1 MGWKRLGCATCVSI
15 FLGVS
20 VPLRLNSTGVFSKT
34 PLLAFSI
41 NAPKAEAERWL
52 NQGIEQ
58 LRQQELEAAIQ
69 SSQQALTLY
78 QDSRDRVGIAKSL
91 NYLGWGLYQN
101 GQYQAA
107 EQRLRQGIQSLA
119 SVSLNHKSQDI
130 QSQRLETRVAI
141 YQLLQ
146 KVLIAQGKINEA
158 LLVSEQSRVR
168 GLSELVNRDNYN
180 GSTITAVMAEPTI
193 EQIQQIAQ
201 ERNATLIEYSIIDN
215 PLAEA
220 NQPEELYIW
229 VIEPT
234 GKITFRQSNL
244 TQLWQKEKTTLTDY
258 VSNIRQSLAASQWGV
273 GLSRRKI
280 PPFRQLYQVLIEPIA
295 DKLPTDPNAHVIFI
309 PQQSLLMIPF
319 SPLQDES
326 GNYLLEKHTILTAP
340 AIMVLDITRQTRVN
354 RPDSVQ
360 QWLVVGNPHPMP
372 GEFSP
377 LPAAE
382 QEAKA
387 IASMVNTQAI
397 TGEVA
402 TKAEIVPQMS
412 ASRVIHLATH
422 GIFDEQQGWK
432 SAIAL
437 APTQTDNGWLTARE
451 ILDLNLNA
459 ELVVLSACNTGRG
472 SISGNGLAS
481 LSSALIASGASS
493 VIVSLW
499 SIPDSPTAFLM
510 QEFYANLQHNSD
522 KAQALRKAM
531 LTTMEKHPDLRDWA
545 AFTLIGESTAQAAG
559 LGNGGFFVNDSNNQ
573 YVVISPFPLT
583 AIFPRCSKR
592 YCSFKQV

>member
-1 MGWKRLGCATCVSI
+1 MGWKRLGCATFVSI
-15 FLGVS
+15 FVGIS
-20 VPLRLNSTGVFSKT
+20 VPLRLNSTELFSKT
-34 PLLAFSI
+34 PLLTFSI
-41 NAPKAEAERWL
+41 DARQAEAERWL

-58 LRQQELEAAIQ
+58 LRQQELDAAIQ

-78 QDSRDRVGIAKSL
+78 QNSRDRVGIAESL

-107 EQRLRQGIQSLA
+107 EQMLRQGIQSLA
-119 SVSLNHKSQDI
+119 SVSLNHKSQDT
-130 QSQRLETRVAI
+130 QSQRLETQAAI

-168 GLSELVNRDNYN
+168 GLSELVNRGNSN

-220 NQPEELYIW
+220 NQREELFIW

-234 GKITFRQSNL
+234 GKITFHQSKL
-244 TQLWQKEKTTLTDY
+244 TQLWQEEKTTLTDY

-273 GLSRRKI
+273 GLTRRKI

-319 SPLQDES
+319 SPLQDEL
-326 GNYLLEKHTILTAP
+326 GNYLLEKHTILTVP
-340 AIMVLDITRQTRVN
+340 AIMVLDITRRSQVN
-354 RPDSVQ
+354 IPESLQ

-382 QEAKA
+382 QEAQA
-387 IASMVNTQAI
+387 IASLVNTQAI

-412 ASRVIHLATH
+412 ASRVIHFATH
-422 GIFDEQQGWK
+422 GIFDEQRGWE

-437 APTQTDNGWLTARE
+437 APTQTDNGWLTAQE
-451 ILDLNLNA
+451 ILDLNLTA

-472 SISGNGLAS
+472 SISGDGLAS
-481 LSSALIASGASS
+481 LSSALISSGASS

-510 QEFYANLQHNSD
+510 QEFYANLQQNSD

-545 AFTLIGESTAQAAG
+545 AFTLIGESQ
-559 LGNGGFFVNDSNNQ
+559 
-573 YVVISPFPLT
+573 SPT
-583 AIFPRCSKR
+583 D
-592 YCSFKQV
+592 

>member
-1 MGWKRLGCATCVSI
+1 MGWKRLGCATFVSI
-15 FLGVS
+15 FVGVS
-20 VPLRLNSTGVFSKT
+20 VPLRLNSTELFSKT
-34 PLLAFSI
+34 PLLTFSI
-41 NAPKAEAERWL
+41 DARQAEAERWL

-58 LRQQELEAAIQ
+58 LRQQELDAAIQ

-78 QDSRDRVGIAKSL
+78 QNSRDRVGIAESL

-107 EQRLRQGIQSLA
+107 EQMLRQGIQSLA
-119 SVSLNHKSQDI
+119 SVSLNHKSQDT
-130 QSQRLETRVAI
+130 QSQRLETQAAI

-168 GLSELVNRDNYN
+168 GLSELVNRGNSN

-220 NQPEELYIW
+220 NQREELFIW

-234 GKITFRQSNL
+234 GKITFHQSKL
-244 TQLWQKEKTTLTDY
+244 TQLWQEEKTTLTDY

-273 GLSRRKI
+273 GLTRRKI

-319 SPLQDES
+319 SPLQDEL
-326 GNYLLEKHTILTAP
+326 GNYLLEKHTILTVP
-340 AIMVLDITRQTRVN
+340 AIMVLDITRRSQVN
-354 RPDSVQ
+354 IPESLQ
-360 QWLVVGNPHPMP
+360 QWLVVGNPYPMP

-382 QEAKA
+382 QEAQA
-387 IASMVNTQAI
+387 IASLVNTQAI

-412 ASRVIHLATH
+412 ASRVIHFATH
-422 GIFDEQQGWK
+422 GIFDEQRGWE

-437 APTQTDNGWLTARE
+437 APTQTDNGWLTAQE
-451 ILDLNLNA
+451 ILDLNLTA

-472 SISGNGLAS
+472 SISGDGLAS
-481 LSSALIASGASS
+481 LSSALISSGASS

-510 QEFYANLQHNSD
+510 QEFYANLQQNSD

-545 AFTLIGESTAQAAG
+545 AFTLIGESQ
-559 LGNGGFFVNDSNNQ
+559 
-573 YVVISPFPLT
+573 SPT
-583 AIFPRCSKR
+583 D
-592 YCSFKQV
+592 

>member
-1 MGWKRLGCATCVSI
+1 MGWKRLGCTTLVSI
-15 FLGVS
+15 FVGVS
-20 VPLRLNSTGVFSKT
+20 VPLRLNSTELFSKT
-34 PLLAFSI
+34 PLLAFST
-41 NAPKAEAERWL
+41 NARKAEAERWL

-58 LRQQELEAAIQ
+58 LRQQELDAAIQ

-78 QDSRDRVGIAKSL
+78 QDSRDRVGIAQSL

-107 EQRLRQGIQSLA
+107 EQMLRQGIQSLA
-119 SVSLNHKSQDI
+119 SVSPHPKSQDI
-130 QSQRLETRVAI
+130 QSQRLETQAAI

-146 KVLIAQGKINEA
+146 KVLIAQGKIKEA

-168 GLSELVNRDNYN
+168 WVSELVNRGDPN
-180 GSTITAVMAEPTI
+180 GSTITAAMAEPTI

-220 NQPEELYIW
+220 NQSEELFIW

-244 TQLWQKEKTTLTDY
+244 TQLGQKEKTTLTDY

-319 SPLQDES
+319 SPLQDEL

-340 AIMVLDITRQTRVN
+340 AIMVLDITRRTRVN

-382 QEAKA
+382 QEA
-387 IASMVNTQAI
+387 Q
-397 TGEVA
+397 
-402 TKAEIVPQMS
+402 
-412 ASRVIHLATH
+412 RLHL
-422 GIFDEQQGWK
+422 
-432 SAIAL
+432 
-437 APTQTDNGWLTARE
+437 
-451 ILDLNLNA
+451 
-459 ELVVLSACNTGRG
+459 
-472 SISGNGLAS
+472 
-481 LSSALIASGASS
+481 
-493 VIVSLW
+493 
-499 SIPDSPTAFLM
+499 
-510 QEFYANLQHNSD
+510 
-522 KAQALRKAM
+522 
-531 LTTMEKHPDLRDWA
+531 
-545 AFTLIGESTAQAAG
+545 
-559 LGNGGFFVNDSNNQ
+559 
-573 YVVISPFPLT
+573 
-583 AIFPRCSKR
+583 
-592 YCSFKQV
+592 